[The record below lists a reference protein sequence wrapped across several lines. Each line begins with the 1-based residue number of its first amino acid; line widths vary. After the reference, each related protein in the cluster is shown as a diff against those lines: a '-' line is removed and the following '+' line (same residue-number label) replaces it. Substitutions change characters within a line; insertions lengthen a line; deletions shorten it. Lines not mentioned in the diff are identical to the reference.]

1 LGLAN
6 NGVAIPMMFMM
17 LDGCVDYFV
26 LFPSTGPEDAQGAV
40 RQYVPFEQGHVEILR
55 ARSPGAQDREPE
67 AFVLAFVGNA
77 ARAEQVAA
85 WEASQ
90 WKEKPVEV
98 WAVNYPGYG
107 KSTGPAKLRRFPG
120 AALAAYDAVRAQADG
135 RRVFVKGESLG
146 TTVALHVA
154 ARRKVDGV
162 VLRSPVPLRTL
173 ILGCFGWWNLW
184 VGAGAIATGIPPQ
197 LDSLINAPQV
207 GVPGVFILIEPD
219 EIVPVS
225 YQRMVVD
232 AYSGQRRVIERAT
245 DNHNGRLTTRAQRE
259 LSEAMEWLW
268 GN

>member
-1 LGLAN
+1 
-6 NGVAIPMMFMM
+6 M
-17 LDGCVDYFV
+17 LDGCVDYFI
-26 LFPSTGPEDAQGAV
+26 LFPSTGPEDAQGAE
-40 RQYVPFEQGHVEILR
+40 RHCVPYEQGQLEVLR
-55 ARSPGAQDREPE
+55 ARSPGAADREPE

-85 WEASQ
+85 WEAWQ

-107 KSTGPAKLRRFPG
+107 KSTGPARLKRFPG
-120 AALAAYDAVRAQADG
+120 AALAAYDALRAQADG

-154 ARRKVDGV
+154 ASREVDGV
-162 VLRSPVPLRTL
+162 VLRSPVPLKTL

-184 VGAGAIATGIPPQ
+184 MGAGAIAMGVPAE

-207 GVPGVFILIEPD
+207 AVPGVFLLIDPD

-225 YQRMVVD
+225 YQRMVVG
-232 AYSGQRRVIERAT
+232 AYGGQRRVIERAT
-245 DNHNGRLTTRAQRE
+245 DNHNGQLTTRAQRE
-259 LSEAMEWLW
+259 LGEAIEWLW
-268 GN
+268 EN